1 MSGGKAGRSGK
12 AGEEKIRLKTP
23 DDIRRIGDAG
33 AIASEIFRGLGRM
46 SLEGLSTWDLDSM
59 IESMIL
65 RLKGRPA
72 FKTVMRYGASS
83 CISLNNEVVHGVPSR
98 KRMIRDG
105 DLVKIDIGVVL
116 NGYFCD
122 ACRTFTVGSVPDN
135 ARLLALA
142 AGRCLEL
149 AVEVMVPGH
158 RIGDIGFA
166 IEEHAAAAGYSVVRD
181 YSGHGVGFALHEP
194 PKIPHYGRKGTMGV
208 LKPGMVL
215 AVEPML
221 NEGGHAVRLLDDGW
235 TVVTADGSLSA
246 HVEHTI
252 AVTGEGPLV
261 LTE

>member
-1 MSGGKAGRSGK
+1 M
-12 AGEEKIRLKTP
+12 GEGEVRLKTP
-23 DDIRRIGDAG
+23 EDIKRIGDAG
-33 AIASEIFRGLGRM
+33 AIASEIFRGLARM
-46 SLEGLSTWDLDSM
+46 SLAGLSTWDLDSM

-83 CISLNNEVVHGVPSR
+83 CISLNDEVVHGVPSR
-98 KRMIRDG
+98 KRLIRDG
-105 DLVKIDIGVVL
+105 DLVKIDIGVVY

-122 ACRTFTVGSVPDN
+122 VCHTFPVGTISEN
-135 ARLLALA
+135 ARLLALTA
-142 AGRCLEL
+142 RECLDV
-149 AVEVMVPGH
+149 AIEVMAPGH

-166 IEEHAAAAGYSVVRD
+166 IEDHATARGYSVVRD

-194 PKIPHYGRKGTMGV
+194 PKIPHYGRRGTLEV

-235 TVVTADGSLSA
+235 TAVTADGSLSA

-252 AVTGEGPLV
+252 AITGEGPLV
-261 LTE
+261 LTA

>member
-1 MSGGKAGRSGK
+1 
-12 AGEEKIRLKTP
+12 
-23 DDIRRIGDAG
+23 
-33 AIASEIFRGLGRM
+33 M
-46 SLEGLSTWDLDSM
+46 SLTGLSTWDLDSM
-59 IESMIL
+59 IESTIL

-83 CISLNNEVVHGVPSR
+83 CISLNNEVVHGIPSR
-98 KRMIRDG
+98 KRTICDG
-105 DLVKIDIGVVL
+105 DLVKIDIGVVY

-122 ACRTFTVGSVPDN
+122 ACRTFTVGAVSDT
-135 ARLLALA
+135 ARRLALA
-142 AGRCLEL
+142 ARECLER
-149 AVEVMVPGH
+149 AIREMVPGH
-158 RIGDIGFA
+158 RIGDIGCA
-166 IEEHAAAAGYSVVRD
+166 IEEHATAEGYSVVRE

-194 PKIPHYGRKGTMGV
+194 PKVPHYGERGTMAV

-252 AVTGEGPLV
+252 AVTVDGPLV
-261 LTE
+261 LTG